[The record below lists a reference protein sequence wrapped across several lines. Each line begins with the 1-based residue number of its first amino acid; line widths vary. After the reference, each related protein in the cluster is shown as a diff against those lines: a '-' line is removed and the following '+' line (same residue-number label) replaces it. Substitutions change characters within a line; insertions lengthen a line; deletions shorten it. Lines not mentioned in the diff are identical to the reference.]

1 MSCAE
6 KEKKSLQYCSKRSER
21 LSRLVLISREDWKN
35 KKYESDVEPRRQVAE
50 PEPRAETRCLGF
62 AFLR

>member
-21 LSRLVLISREDWKN
+21 LSRLVLISREDWK
-35 KKYESDVEPRRQVAE
+35 KI
-50 PEPRAETRCLGF
+50 
-62 AFLR
+62 